1 MLVKGKLKICL
12 IQADSINVPLQT
24 ENFVNR
30 DKIVQYNT
38 DSYLFNICSCLFI
51 FVLLF
56 LLFFFYFFCVK
67 CLSYYSTL
75 TRCHVLNGLV
85 RLFYR
90 HIFRGYFDSLKIL

>member
-1 MLVKGKLKICL
+1 MLVNGKLKICL

-38 DSYLFNICSCLFI
+38 DSYSFNIFSCLFI

-56 LLFFFYFFCVK
+56 FLFIYFFILFFCE
-67 CLSYYSTL
+67 
-75 TRCHVLNGLV
+75 
-85 RLFYR
+85 
-90 HIFRGYFDSLKIL
+90 ISLLLLYIDTISCP

>member
-1 MLVKGKLKICL
+1 MLVNGKLKICL

-38 DSYLFNICSCLFI
+38 DSYSFNICPCLFI

-56 LLFFFYFFCVK
+56 LLFIY
-67 CLSYYSTL
+67 
-75 TRCHVLNGLV
+75 
-85 RLFYR
+85 LFVW
-90 HIFRGYFDSLKIL
+90 

>member
-1 MLVKGKLKICL
+1 MLVNGKLKICL

-56 LLFFFYFFCVK
+56 LLFFFIFFVWNV
-67 CLSYYSTL
+67 SPITL
-75 TRCHVLNGLV
+75 HWHDVM
-85 RLFYR
+85 
-90 HIFRGYFDSLKIL
+90 SLMAS